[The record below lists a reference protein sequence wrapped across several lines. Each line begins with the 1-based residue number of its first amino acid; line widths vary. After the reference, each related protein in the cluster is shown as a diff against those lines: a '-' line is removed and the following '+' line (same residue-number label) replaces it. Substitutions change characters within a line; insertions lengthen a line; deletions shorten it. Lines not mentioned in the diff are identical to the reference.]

1 MLEDSAFMGRLV
13 RLDDTINTIIDKHQH
28 PRQINA
34 ILAEFSALATILASS
49 MKYDGLFT
57 LQTQT
62 DGQVPM
68 VVVDVTSDG
77 KIRAMARFDEKR
89 IKRAQEIRK
98 IEDIEPAPYLLGAGH
113 LAFTIDQGDKS
124 KMYQGIVDI
133 QGKTLSEIA
142 LRYFRQSEQI
152 ETYIKLFL
160 KAPKKAG
167 EKWQSAGI
175 MLQKIASTGGHDNP
189 DIDIDAAWDESVIFA
204 DSLKDEEVFNE
215 DLSSEDILNRLY
227 HANKLVISGKKDY
240 HFACRCSR
248 NKLLDTLSTFKQ
260 EDIEAMSEK
269 NKVYVTCNFCSEKY
283 VFDKGEIIKH

>member
-1 MLEDSAFMGRLV
+1 MLEDGAFMGRLV
-13 RLDDTINTIIDKHQH
+13 RLDETINTIIDKHQH

-34 ILAEFSALATILASS
+34 ILAEFSALGALLASL

-57 LQTQT
+57 LQTQS

-68 VVVDVTSDG
+68 VVVDVSSDG
-77 KIRAMARFDEKR
+77 KIRSFAKFDEKR
-89 IKRAQEIRK
+89 IKKAQEIRK

-113 LAFTIDQGDKS
+113 LAFTVDQGDKA
-124 KMYQGIVDI
+124 KLYQGVVDI

-160 KAPKKAG
+160 KAPQEKG
-167 EKWQSAGI
+167 EKWQSAGLV
-175 MLQKIASTGGHDNP
+175 LQKIASTGGINNP
-189 DIDIDAAWDESVIFA
+189 EINIDEAWGEAVIFA
-204 DSLKDEEVFNE
+204 DSLKDTEVF
-215 DLSSEDILNRLY
+215 DKSLSSIDILTRLY
-227 HANKLVISGKKDY
+227 HANKLVISTKKDY
-240 HFACRCSR
+240 HFSCRCSR

-260 EDIEAMSEK
+260 EDIDAMSEK

-283 VFDKGEIIKH
+283 IFDKGEIIKH